1 MISIKLVHLITE
13 KKRTNKKVVLVPS
26 ELLSYEVQEAATQD
40 HANDC

>member
-1 MISIKLVHLITE
+1 MIRIKLVYLITG

-40 HANDC
+40 NADNC